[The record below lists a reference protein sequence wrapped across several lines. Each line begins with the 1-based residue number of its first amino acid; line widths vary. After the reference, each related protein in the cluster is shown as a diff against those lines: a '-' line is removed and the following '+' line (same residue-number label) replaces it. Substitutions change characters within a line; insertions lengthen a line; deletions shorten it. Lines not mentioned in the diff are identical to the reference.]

1 MTTAIGIIIL
11 IAIFAFVLLI
21 SFKEWKDALF
31 FVLFYSACAVL
42 AIILVEI
49 TEYYKAPPKD
59 LSVMKTTAGFLYNSS
74 VYRCSGNN
82 EYYTVLMKDTL
93 SKPTR
98 RDLCVWCNQN
108 FGRPTR
114 EYTKELEEM
123 DNAFIDAI
131 LNTPCE

>member
-59 LSVMKTTAGFLYNSS
+59 LSVMKTTAGILYNSS

-98 RDLCVWCNQN
+98 RDRCTWCNEV
-108 FGRPTR
+108 FRMHYAV
-114 EYTKELEEM
+114 YTEEELEM
-123 DNAFIDAI
+123 KNKSKDAC
-131 LNTPCE
+131 LDYSPY